1 MSAEAFGNWNKK
13 TDFEAKVVP
22 KSQETKD
29 KILARLTQAFMF
41 SALDE
46 KERQIVVDAMEEKRV

>member
-13 TDFEAKVVP
+13 TDFEAKIVP

-46 KERQIVVDAMEEKRV
+46 KER